1 MNRLNQSNF
10 ISTRII
16 ASTIFA
22 ALFAIVIFASSV
34 TEVAAQEVEIEKRS
48 LAFHGARPGR
58 TTLSELK
65 RDWGAPVREVKDGDA
80 RVLTYA
86 VEGFKQVQ
94 VVIIDQSVDSIVLY
108 LAEPTEP
115 SEVINQLGLNGV
127 RPAPVPD
134 QDGELLGQ
142 VFPERGV
149 SFGFS
154 PNVDELAVSHVVIEP
169 LTAEAFVLRAEHD
182 FNQRF
187 EDNLA
192 DLEFA
197 IKLDPTD
204 ARPHALRSRLLARIG
219 RFNQALESANAA
231 VRIEPEDLRYQLDR
245 ARLLFMSGDRDT
257 ATRVTKTIAEREST
271 PPLDRA
277 LACLQLGNFAASGSK
292 PDYSR
297 AVELQMKAIN
307 LALPLSKENSFFARR
322 EAKRILFYSHFSVA
336 QSICMGDWAKKRENA
351 SRWITVGA
359 SIGDN
364 LVAEERYDP
373 VVRIRAFRYTLEAM
387 TGLSSPPNPAE
398 TVKSLLDESAP
409 ILAAA
414 KDPLY
419 KSEIQWEVGTAL
431 FHASRLQRRIGNSI
445 EAQDYLNRSVPL
457 LESADQYREPSPDRN
472 FMFGQ
477 VYFLVG
483 SVFAIDKDEHAKAV
497 HWFDKAALHF
507 DKPLGTHVAADPA
520 AHGERLVSMGVS
532 YWETGAHRQ
541 AMELTQE
548 GLATMQMAVQQGV
561 LDETLLSVPYGN
573 LASMNRQLGY
583 DQEAQEYA
591 KKAQFLE
598 SQASHTDEGAPVI
611 RRTSGESPFQ
621 R

>member
-1 MNRLNQSNF
+1 MNRLNRSSF
-10 ISTRII
+10 ISSLSI
-16 ASTIFA
+16 ATLLCASLHGFLFFA
-22 ALFAIVIFASSV
+22 GNVS
-34 TEVAAQEVEIEKRS
+34 EVAAQEIEIEKRS
-48 LAFHGARPGR
+48 LTFHGARAGR
-58 TTLSELK
+58 TTLQELK
-65 RDWGAPVREVKDGDA
+65 RDWGAPVREVEDGDA
-80 RVLTYA
+80 RVLTFA
-86 VEGFKQVQ
+86 VEGFKQVD
-94 VVIIDQSVDSIVLY
+94 VVFVDKTVDSMVLY
-108 LAEPTEP
+108 LTAPTEP
-115 SEVINQLGLNGV
+115 ADLINQLGLKDV

-134 QDGELLGQ
+134 ENGELLGQ

-154 PNVDELAVSHVVIEP
+154 TQVDELAVSHVVIEP

-182 FNQRF
+182 FHQRF

-219 RFNQALESANAA
+219 RFNQALESVNAA

-245 ARLLFMSGDRDT
+245 ARLLFMSGERDT
-257 ATRVTKTIAEREST
+257 AVRITKTIADREST
-271 PPLDRA
+271 PPLDRS
-277 LACLQLGNFAASGSK
+277 LAYLQLGNFAATGSK
-292 PDYSR
+292 RDYNR
-297 AVELQMKAIN
+297 AVELHMKAIN

-336 QSICMGDWAKKRENA
+336 QSICMGDWAKKHENA
-351 SRWITVGA
+351 TRWITVGA
-359 SIGDN
+359 SIGEN
-364 LVAEERYDP
+364 LIAEERYDP
-373 VVRIRAFRYTLEAM
+373 VVRIRAHRYTLEAM
-387 TGLSSPPNPAE
+387 TGLASPPNPSD
-398 TVKSLLDESAP
+398 TVKTLLKESTS

-414 KDPLY
+414 NDPLY
-419 KSEIQWEVGTAL
+419 KSEVQWELGTAL
-431 FHASRLQRRIGNSI
+431 YHASRLQRRIGNSI

-483 SVFAIDKDEHAKAV
+483 SIFAIDKDEHAKAV

-507 DKPLGTHVAADPA
+507 AKPLGTHVASNPA

-548 GLATMQMAVQQGV
+548 GLATMQMAVQQG
-561 LDETLLSVPYGN
+561 LLEETLLSVPYGN

-583 DQEAQEYA
+583 DQQAQEYA
-591 KKAQFLE
+591 KKAEFLE
-598 SQASHTDEGAPVI
+598 AQASHTDEGAPVI
-611 RRTSGESPFQ
+611 RRTSAESPYQ